1 MTGGLVFAAIAPHGS
16 MAIDE
21 ACEPEER
28 GLARKT
34 QDAFKELGRRF
45 DQARPEATVVLTPH
59 NVHVDGSFAVVI
71 AAQLHGSLSEWT
83 TQEVEL
89 NGAVDRE
96 LALASIVALVD
107 AGLPAVGIS
116 FGGNDPESAVAPMDW
131 ATLIPLW
138 YMGGRREPP
147 LPAVVVSPAR
157 DRPFAE
163 HRRAGAVLAEAAAAS
178 GKRVALIAS
187 ADHGHAHDLG
197 GPYGYDPAAREYDEA
212 IVDVVENDRLAELDS
227 WEADFVERAK
237 ADSFWQ
243 LLMLDGALQHDGGW
257 RSELLSYEA
266 PTYFGMLC
274 AAYEKNEV
282 KGGGFRAAK

>member
-1 MTGGLVFAAIAPHGS
+1 MSGLVFAAIAPHGS

-21 ACEPEER
+21 ACEPDER
-28 GLARKT
+28 GLAPKT
-34 QDAFKELGRRF
+34 QEAFVELGRRF
-45 DQARPEATVVLTPH
+45 DSARPDATIVLTPH
-59 NVHVDGSFAVVI
+59 NVHVEGSFAVVI
-71 AAQLHGSLSEWT
+71 AAHLHGNLSEWT
-83 TQEVEL
+83 SQPVEL
-89 NGAVDRE
+89 AGTADRE

-107 AGLPAVGIS
+107 SGLPTVGIS

-147 LPAVVVSPAR
+147 VPVVVVSPAR

-163 HRRAGAVLAEAAAAS
+163 HRRAGAALAEAAAAS

-187 ADHGHAHDLG
+187 ADHGHAHDPD
-197 GPYGYDPAAREYDEA
+197 GPYGYDPAAKEYDAA
-212 IVDVVENDRLAELDS
+212 IVEVVETHQLDKLES
-227 WEADFVERAK
+227 WNADFIERAK

-243 LLMLDGALQHDGGW
+243 LLMLEGALQRESDW
-257 RSELLSYEA
+257 RGELLSYEA

-274 AAYEKNEV
+274 AAYE
-282 KGGGFRAAK
+282 R

>member
-1 MTGGLVFAAIAPHGS
+1 VSGLVFGAIAPHGS
-16 MAIDE
+16 IAIEE
-21 ACEPEER
+21 ACEPDER
-28 GLARKT
+28 GIARKT
-34 QDAFKELGRRF
+34 QEAFAELGRRF
-45 DQARPEATVVLTPH
+45 DRARPDATIVLTPH

-71 AAQLHGSLSEWT
+71 AGHLQGSLSEWT
-83 TQEVEL
+83 SQSVEL
-89 NGAVDRE
+89 SGVVDRE

-107 AGLPAVGIS
+107 AGLSTVGIS

-147 LPAVVVSPAR
+147 VPAVVVSPPR

-163 HRRAGAVLAEAAAAS
+163 HRQAGAALAAAAAAS

-187 ADHGHAHDLG
+187 ADHGHAHDPD
-197 GPYGYDPAAREYDEA
+197 GPYGYDPAAKEYDEA
-212 IVDVVENDRLAELDS
+212 IVDVVERQQLDTLDS
-227 WEADFVERAK
+227 WDADLVERAK

-243 LLMLDGALQHDGGW
+243 LLMLDGALQHEGGW
-257 RSELLSYEA
+257 RGELLSYEA

-274 AAYEKNEV
+274 AAYE
-282 KGGGFRAAK
+282 R